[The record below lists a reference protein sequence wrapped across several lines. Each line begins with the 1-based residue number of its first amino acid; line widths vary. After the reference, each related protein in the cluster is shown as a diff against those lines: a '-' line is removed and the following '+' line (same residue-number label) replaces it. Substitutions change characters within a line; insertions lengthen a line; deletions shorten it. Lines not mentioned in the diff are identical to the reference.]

1 MTNIIVLSFF
11 GTVLSLAGMGVI
23 IFRNLEKVK
32 MIIEEERE
40 NSQKSS
46 LAKKI
51 ADSAKIFMIH
61 CWTNYILP
69 NFYQMA
75 EKALLNLRE
84 LTKKIEARLTGFS
97 NYIKG
102 KRMIANSGNNSEY
115 WGGMIEFKNGL
126 NGNDKKPE

>member
-1 MTNIIVLSFF
+1 M
-11 GTVLSLAGMGVI
+11 AGMGVI
-23 IFRNLEKVK
+23 VFRNLEKVK
-32 MIIEEERE
+32 IIIKEEQED
-40 NSQKSS
+40 SQNSS

-51 ADSAKIFMIH
+51 ADSAKIFIIH
-61 CWTNYILP
+61 SWTNYVLP
-69 NFYQMA
+69 NFYRLA

-115 WGGMIEFKNGL
+115 WGGMIEFKNRL
-126 NGNDKKPE
+126 NGNGEKKEQ